1 MLVVLAVWDLRGTVG
16 HRGLV
21 AGVYVPEPGGR
32 DEDAEKDAE
41 KDASGA

>member
-1 MLVVLAVWDLRGTVG
+1 MASVPAVWDLRGTVG

-32 DEDAEKDAE
+32 DEDAK
-41 KDASGA
+41 